1 MSASLNNKANISAD
15 DPILQ
20 WVTFHLSG
28 ETYGVNVMQVQEVLR
43 YTEIAPVPG
52 APSYVIGIIN
62 LRGNVVTVIDT
73 RHRFGLEPGE
83 ITDNTRIVI
92 IEAEKHVV
100 GILVDSVAEVVYLR
114 QSEIETAPNVG
125 NEESAKFI
133 QGVCHKNEELLIL
146 IELDKLLTEDEWA
159 DIEGL

>member
-1 MSASLNNKANISAD
+1 MASSAGHSSHAAD

-20 WVTFHLSG
+20 YVTFRLDN
-28 ETYGVNVMQVQEVLR
+28 ETYGINVMQIQEVLR

-52 APSYVIGIIN
+52 APDYVLGIIN

-73 RHRFGLEPGE
+73 RKRFGLLESE
-83 ITDNTRIVI
+83 VSDHTRIVV
-92 IEAEKHVV
+92 IEVAGQVV

-125 NEESAKFI
+125 NEESARFI
-133 QGVCHKNEELLIL
+133 QGVCNKGGELIIL
-146 IELDKLLTEDEWA
+146 VEFEKMLTDEEWA
-159 DIEGL
+159 DMGAI